1 MIKSVYINNKLY
13 EINNSLVHKDVA
25 TEELDSCTF
34 QILNSSKI
42 QLEPMQKVVV
52 EFVNDTR
59 KYFILNTWV
68 EEVATF
74 DTNLKN
80 YIISCSSETKKL
92 ERVQLPTLTITQPL
106 DSSLR
111 KKYSHYVNSVFNIYI
126 KPMYPDLT
134 IDSALIEELDNQIAV
149 EETFNNLNAKDFF
162 NTILE
167 KTMKLVVVE
176 NNVIKALPIDQKKN
190 AINTSN
196 LFFTTSEEKIEDY
209 YSKIRA
215 DVQGV
220 QSDSPTVITEV
231 VGMRAPENAILTTE
245 NAIIKL
251 SHNINYIEKV
261 VVYLHAT
268 IGNHQNQYIKATI
281 NNKSRKT
288 IVEKSE
294 YDLYKVSNVTNLFDD
309 DLKRMHLYYVRG
321 SNTIEGFNYD
331 EGKLLDDLVGKT
343 PLYNVIANMLAEQ
356 GSFVDFNT
364 FDDIRKVKFE
374 VTYSALDDVSV
385 SFEKDKTFNSE
396 IRDNQSESYIDLDK
410 FAKNEQVKINRLGN
424 PTMPIMARYDNI
436 EDVPELFDYID
447 DYILAEREIAYHSEY
462 IDFKGVLYK
471 DYINRDIFYGVNA
484 KKRTTPLLSGSEAVT
499 RKDLTKLKY
508 VFEFNDTSSDKST
521 QRYLLGRIAA
531 TNYYGDGMLDYDTL
545 SMSKDDFRSIEFA
558 VGTSTFYNGQT
569 TRYKLEP
576 DVRKANNSA
585 TINFKFYDNINVGI
599 KHGGIK
605 IGGYSQEYVTYT
617 DNLGELKKLKIELY
631 DKTNLSEIYEDSSN
645 NTFRYFGLSK
655 ENFDKVDSFPSIPD
669 GILIADRKF
678 LALEVERNKD
688 GKEILNETI
697 QIEIDGSE
705 DIFVND
711 NVIDTLP
718 LLDKSKKHLYIWIS
732 TNERYNKFNKDKVV
746 SSAIRI
752 DKEYN
757 SEGVLIKALQVD
769 YTDFQQFIQNKVLFN
784 RIMLYNKNVDLTNV
798 KSWALADG
806 AGEVIIAVN
815 KRDTDVEIPTIIYL
829 NRKEN

>member
-1 MIKSVYINNKLY
+1 MVKSVYINNKLY
-13 EINNSLVHKDVA
+13 EINNSLPVKDVA
-25 TEELDSCTF
+25 TEELDSCTL
-34 QILNSSKI
+34 QILNSNKI
-42 QLEPMQKVVV
+42 QLEPMQKVVI
-52 EFVNDTR
+52 EFVNGTR
-59 KYFILNTWV
+59 KYFIVNTWV

-80 YIISCSSETKKL
+80 YIISCSSEVKKL
-92 ERVQLPTLTITQPL
+92 ERIQLPTLTITQPL
-106 DSSLR
+106 DASLR

-134 IDSALIEELDNQIAV
+134 IDPTLLEELDNQIAV
-149 EETFNNLNAKDFF
+149 EEIFNNLNAKDFF

-176 NNVIKALPIDQKKN
+176 NSVIKALAINQKKN

-261 VVYLHAT
+261 VVYIHAT
-268 IGNHQNQYIKATI
+268 VGNYQNQYIKATI
-281 NNKSRKT
+281 NSESKKT
-288 IVEKSE
+288 VVEKSE

-356 GSFVDFNT
+356 GSFVEFNT

-374 VTYSALDDVSV
+374 ITYSALDDVSV

-396 IRDNQSESYIDLDK
+396 VRDNQSESYIDLDK

-508 VFEFNDTSSDKST
+508 VFEFTDKSSDKST

-531 TNYYGDGMLDYDTL
+531 TNYYGDGMLDADTL

-558 VGTSTFYNGQT
+558 VGTSTFYNDQT
-569 TRYKLEP
+569 TSYKLEP
-576 DVRKANNSA
+576 DVRKANNSV

-605 IGGYSQEYVTYT
+605 IGGYSQEYVSYT

-669 GILIADRKF
+669 GVLIDERKF
-678 LALEVERNKD
+678 LSLEVERNKD

-718 LLDKSKKHLYIWIS
+718 LLDKRKKYLYIWIS
-732 TNERYNKFNKDKVV
+732 TSQKYNKFNKDKVV
-746 SSAIRI
+746 SSAVRI
-752 DKEYN
+752 DKEYD

-769 YTDFQQFIQNKVLFN
+769 YTDFQQFVQNKVLFN

-798 KSWALADG
+798 KSWALADA
-806 AGEVIIAVN
+806 AGDVIIAVN
-815 KRDTDVEIPTIIYL
+815 KRDTDVVIPTTIYL

>member
-13 EINNSLVHKDVA
+13 EINNSLSVKDLA
-25 TEELDSCTF
+25 TEELDSCTI
-34 QILNSSKI
+34 QILNSNKI
-42 QLEPMQKVVV
+42 QLEPMQKVVI
-52 EFVNDTR
+52 EFANGTR
-59 KYFILNTWV
+59 KYFIVNTWV

-80 YIISCSSETKKL
+80 YIISCSSEAKKL

-106 DSSLR
+106 ELNLR
-111 KKYSHYVNSVFNIYI
+111 KKYSHYVNSVYNIYI
-126 KPMYPDLT
+126 KKLYPELT
-134 IDSALIEELDNQIAV
+134 IDPALIEELDNQIAV

-167 KTMKLVVVE
+167 KTMKLVTIE
-176 NNVIKALPIDQKKN
+176 NNVIKALPINQKKN
-190 AINTSN
+190 AINTNN
-196 LFFTTSEEKIEDY
+196 LFFRTSEEKIEDY
-209 YSKIRA
+209 YNKIRV

-220 QSDSPTVITEV
+220 QSESSTVITEV
-231 VGMRAPENAILTTE
+231 VGMRAPDNAILTTD

-261 VVYLHAT
+261 VVYIHADVD
-268 IGNHQNQYIKATI
+268 NQNKFIKATI
-281 NNKSRKT
+281 NDETIKT

-294 YDLYKVSNVTNLFDD
+294 YDLYKVSNLTNIFND

-321 SNTIEGFNYD
+321 GNTIEGFNYD
-331 EGKLLDDLVGKT
+331 EGKLLDDLVGKK
-343 PLYNVIANMLAEQ
+343 PLYNVIAKKLAEQ
-356 GSFVDFNT
+356 GYFVEFNT

-396 IRDNQSESYIDLDK
+396 VRDNQSESYIDLDK

-424 PTMPIMARYDNI
+424 PTIPIVARYDNI
-436 EDVPELFDYID
+436 EDVPELFDYIG
-447 DYILAEREIAYHSEY
+447 DYILAEREIAYYGEY

-471 DYINRDIFYGVNA
+471 DYINRNIFYGVNA
-484 KKRTTPLLSGSEAVT
+484 KKRTTPLLSGNEAVT

-508 VFEFNDTSSDKST
+508 VFEFTDKSADKTT
-521 QRYLLGRIAA
+521 QRYLLGKLVS
-531 TNYYGDGMLDYDTL
+531 TNYLGDGMLDAKTL
-545 SMSKDDFRSIEFA
+545 SMNKDDFRPIEFA

-569 TRYKLEP
+569 TSYKLEP
-576 DVRKANNSA
+576 DVRKANNSV

-599 KHGGIK
+599 KQGDVK

-631 DKTNLSEIYEDSSN
+631 DKTNLSEINEDVST
-645 NTFRYFGLSK
+645 NTFKYFGLSK
-655 ENFDKVDSFPSIPD
+655 ENYDKVDSFPSIPD
-669 GILIADRKF
+669 GVLINERKF
-678 LALEVERNKD
+678 LSVEVERNKD

-697 QIEIDGSE
+697 QIELDGSE

-711 NVIDTLP
+711 KVIDMLP
-718 LLDKSKKHLYIWIS
+718 FFDKFKNYLYIWIS
-732 TNERYNKFNKDKVV
+732 KTEKYNKLNKDKVV

-752 DKEYN
+752 DKEYDDN
-757 SEGVLIKALQVD
+757 GVLIKALQVD
-769 YTDFQQFIQNKVLFN
+769 YTDFQEFIQSNILFN
-784 RIMLYNKNVDLTNV
+784 RIMLYNKNVDLTGV
-798 KSWALADG
+798 KSWALADSSG
-806 AGEVIIAVN
+806 NVLIAVN
-815 KRDTDVEIPTIIYL
+815 KRDTDADIPTTIYL